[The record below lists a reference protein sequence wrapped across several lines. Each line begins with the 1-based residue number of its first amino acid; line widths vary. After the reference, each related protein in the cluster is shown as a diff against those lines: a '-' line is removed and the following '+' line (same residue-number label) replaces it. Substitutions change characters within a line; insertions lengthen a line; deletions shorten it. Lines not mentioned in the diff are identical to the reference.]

1 MRQEDYYIKNLA
13 TAANSSEFSEKAA
26 NKSGIFPKEGIYLGE
41 FESVTG
47 HKLPALISLE
57 ELRGL
62 CFLSQN
68 HNRILINQTI
78 QSIILRIAASLPS
91 GMCKIIAY
99 DGIGLGSNLITLSN
113 LNSGIMPDGILS
125 NPRDLSEALHKIENH
140 IPTIIQ
146 KTLGYRYADK
156 TIIEYNDNGSNS
168 PSPYYF
174 IVITDYP
181 QTLNKEHLESLS
193 MILKN
198 GKRVG
203 VYVFMSLDTSYI
215 EEKSNHRQLDI
226 DYKVVMDYLTT
237 IYEKSNRY
245 YICNSPHDDIF
256 HHYKL
261 SLNNHFLETVD
272 DIVNYINRRDIAPKV
287 KTFDLVKYLP
297 PEEHWWRESSESELQ
312 IPFGITSTAQP
323 ARLGITQTSGQNVAV
338 VVGIPGSGK
347 SVFLNVII
355 TSASINYSPDELE
368 LYLIDFSGVEFNIY
382 ADLKLPH
389 AKVIAPESEREF
401 GISVLRKL
409 KEEGSRRAQL
419 FREAGVANITAYRKL
434 NPGAKLPRVL
444 VIIDEFQQLFEND
457 MDKISEEAQSIILLI
472 VQQYRKFG
480 INLVLATQSIN
491 KYADKIDLGM
501 IANRIAFEWREDDTP
516 SLFVKRPP
524 FDSVTTPGDCIYNNK
539 TGKEQGNV
547 FAKSYNVSQEELRPL
562 LKEISAKAGKI
573 YFENKDT
580 IVFRSDAKAYLDS
593 NLELKNSCKISI
605 PDKVKIF
612 VGEPI
617 AISDSHVSV
626 ELQQT
631 TNANILIIGGQ
642 NSDANLRIAINCVRS
657 INHIHEDNSAYF
669 YFLNYLPE
677 EHPFKD
683 IPSKLYSDIPF
694 KSEFIEPRNE
704 IEFLEK
710 IKYEVERREN
720 SSFVK
725 RANIYISFYAFQ
737 YATAFRKVG
746 EYEDISE
753 ASNLLNYILGNG
765 PLVGVFTIL
774 QIDAYSG
781 FKKSIDNLGAF
792 NHRITLQMSEMDS
805 LAIMDNYM
813 ASKLYIEN
821 KPSSKNRAYYF
832 DKSNNTITKFKP
844 YEIY

>member
-1 MRQEDYYIKNLA
+1 
-13 TAANSSEFSEKAA
+13 
-26 NKSGIFPKEGIYLGE
+26 
-41 FESVTG
+41 
-47 HKLPALISLE
+47 
-57 ELRGL
+57 
-62 CFLSQN
+62 
-68 HNRILINQTI
+68 
-78 QSIILRIAASLPS
+78 
-91 GMCKIIAY
+91 
-99 DGIGLGSNLITLSN
+99 
-113 LNSGIMPDGILS
+113 
-125 NPRDLSEALHKIENH
+125 
-140 IPTIIQ
+140 
-146 KTLGYRYADK
+146 
-156 TIIEYNDNGSNS
+156 
-168 PSPYYF
+168 
-174 IVITDYP
+174 
-181 QTLNKEHLESLS
+181 
-193 MILKN
+193 
-198 GKRVG
+198 
-203 VYVFMSLDTSYI
+203 
-215 EEKSNHRQLDI
+215 
-226 DYKVVMDYLTT
+226 
-237 IYEKSNRY
+237 
-245 YICNSPHDDIF
+245 
-256 HHYKL
+256 
-261 SLNNHFLETVD
+261 
-272 DIVNYINRRDIAPKV
+272 
-287 KTFDLVKYLP
+287 
-297 PEEHWWRESSESELQ
+297 
-312 IPFGITSTAQP
+312 
-323 ARLGITQTSGQNVAV
+323 
-338 VVGIPGSGK
+338 
-347 SVFLNVII
+347 
-355 TSASINYSPDELE
+355 
-368 LYLIDFSGVEFNIY
+368 
-382 ADLKLPH
+382 
-389 AKVIAPESEREF
+389 
-401 GISVLRKL
+401 
-409 KEEGSRRAQL
+409 
-419 FREAGVANITAYRKL
+419 
-434 NPGAKLPRVL
+434 
-444 VIIDEFQQLFEND
+444 
-457 MDKISEEAQSIILLI
+457 
-472 VQQYRKFG
+472 
-480 INLVLATQSIN
+480 
-491 KYADKIDLGM
+491 M
-501 IANRIAFEWREDDTP
+501 IANRIAFECREDDTP